1 MNKQA
6 CGKRNERGGKTN
18 APLPESNMRGRGKG
32 TMPTEKAAGRPGE
45 SGNDAPGK
53 REKAN
58 EESEDGQ
65 GEKMRTV
72 FFAFFNLRL

>member
-1 MNKQA
+1 
-6 CGKRNERGGKTN
+6 
-18 APLPESNMRGRGKG
+18 MRGRGKRAMLTG
-32 TMPTEKAAGRPGE
+32 KATGQPGE

-53 REKAN
+53 RVKMN